1 MKKEFTC
8 KGCKNK
14 CKVKF
19 ESEDGILVSI
29 KGNKCKKGE
38 KNALEKIEKKKDKK
52 KGKKDKR
59 DKKDKKKGKNKG
71 KKK

>member
-19 ESEDGILVSI
+19 EAKDGVLVSI

-38 KNALEKIEKKKDKK
+38 KNALKIIGKKKKKNKGRKAKKKDKT
-52 KGKKDKR
+52 GKK
-59 DKKDKKKGKNKG
+59 
-71 KKK
+71 

>member
-19 ESEDGILVSI
+19 EAKDGVIISI

-38 KNALEKIEKKKDKK
+38 KNAIKKIKKKKKSKNKDKK
-52 KGKKDKR
+52 KNKDKE
-59 DKKDKKKGKNKG
+59 KDKKK
-71 KKK
+71 

>member
-19 ESEDGILVSI
+19 ESKDGVLVSI
-29 KGNKCKKGE
+29 KGNKCEKGE
-38 KNALEKIEKKKDKK
+38 KNAIKKIEKKK
-52 KGKKDKR
+52 KGKKKN
-59 DKKDKKKGKNKG
+59 KDKKK
-71 KKK
+71 